1 MPNTAILGINLH
13 ERWWIGYVYMV
24 LVIKYSFLE
33 TEVDAL
39 RVKCLVFPS
48 RCGGGANHDNCITGM
63 AIILSTF

>member
-1 MPNTAILGINLH
+1 
-13 ERWWIGYVYMV
+13 MV